1 MTDDNLREELQSL
14 HDQLET
20 AIHKEPLDKD
30 ILGSVMNSIVKIAQ
44 GDTVRDED
52 GEHLKEQLEEQAA
65 DFEARHPRLAATLRD
80 VMDVLSKLGI

>member
-1 MTDDNLREELQSL
+1 MTEENLREELQSL

-20 AIHKEPLDKD
+20 AIHKEPLDRD
-30 ILGSVMNSIVKIAQ
+30 VLGSVMNSIVKIAQ
-44 GDTVRDED
+44 GDTVRGED
-52 GEHLKEQLEEQAA
+52 GDNLKEQLEEQAT